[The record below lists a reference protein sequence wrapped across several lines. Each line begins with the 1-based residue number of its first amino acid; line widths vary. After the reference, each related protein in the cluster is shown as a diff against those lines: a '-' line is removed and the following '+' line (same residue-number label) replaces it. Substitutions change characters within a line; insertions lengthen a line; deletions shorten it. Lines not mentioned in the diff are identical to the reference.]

1 MAFGSRSGLVLG
13 LGSNHTIS
21 SEEKCPLARV
31 RVWLRVRVWFRVSFA
46 VGGKFSSGAIVL
58 EPPKIFS
65 LKKEP

>member
-1 MAFGSRSGLVLG
+1 MGSK
-13 LGSNHTIS
+13 NTIA

-31 RVWLRVRVWFRVSFA
+31 RVWLRIRVWLRVSFA
-46 VGGKFSSGAIVL
+46 VGGQFSSGAIVL